1 MRKINLDLKNQSYD
15 VRIGSGIINLSNVEK
30 FVSNKEVLIVF
41 DSAING
47 SRIKQ
52 FKEMISKFTL
62 KLELIK
68 IDATEKNKSQKT
80 LSKIHSVLCRK

>member
-15 VRIGSGIINLSNVEK
+15 IKIGSDIINLSNVEK

-47 SRIKQ
+47 SRITQ

-62 KLELIK
+62 KLRV
-68 IDATEKNKSQKT
+68 DRGR
-80 LSKIHSVLCRK
+80 CY